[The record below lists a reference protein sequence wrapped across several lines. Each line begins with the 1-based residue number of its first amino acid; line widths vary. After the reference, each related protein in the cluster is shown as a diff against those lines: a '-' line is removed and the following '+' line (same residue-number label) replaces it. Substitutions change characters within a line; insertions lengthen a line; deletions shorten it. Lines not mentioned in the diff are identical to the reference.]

1 LLDFRGWSGE
11 QEEIDLQ
18 WMIDNDMSCWYY
30 WALYINPINVIN
42 KHQWVSEFEKNY
54 EKYGY
59 KFTDDNFVN
68 WTNGDLVHTKL
79 MKIAKDNNNRSY
91 KYRKIA
97 GFQLGEFST
106 TLRCNM
112 KDLLELREKDFKDE
126 LLLDKT
132 KQFIEN
138 YVAKN
143 LE

>member
-1 LLDFRGWSGE
+1 
-11 QEEIDLQ
+11 
-18 WMIDNDMSCWYY
+18 
-30 WALYINPINVIN
+30 
-42 KHQWVSEFEKNY
+42 
-54 EKYGY
+54 
-59 KFTDDNFVN
+59 
-68 WTNGDLVHTKL
+68 